1 MKQCLYLCIVEFL
14 LTFVLWADDQ
24 AGLRLVAPQLVLN
37 PALVHTVHLQR
48 AVVHVQARVGLVR
61 RDLHPLRLFQLAA
74 VVKPGHLGLGVPRKA
89 SIELCAGSLLD
100 PVRLD
105 LLCDLRIL
113 DDGWKKYVSLIRG
126 ILNPPA
132 SLSLIISICTS
143 QSGLRYSTL
152 SINSL
157 QFRPAYVVY
166 VM

>member
-1 MKQCLYLCIVEFL
+1 MKQHLYLCIVEFL

-61 RDLHPLRLFQLAA
+61 RDLHPLRLLQLAA
-74 VVKPGHLGLGVPRKA
+74 VVKPGHLGLRVPRKA

-100 PVRLD
+100 PVGLD

-113 DDGWKKYVSLIRG
+113 DDGWKEYVSFRRG
-126 ILNPPA
+126 VFNPPA
-132 SLSLIISICTS
+132 SLSLIISI
-143 QSGLRYSTL
+143 
-152 SINSL
+152 
-157 QFRPAYVVY
+157 
-166 VM
+166 